1 MRGERREGR
10 KVAHGAGDAA
20 KGVPG
25 GQGCLEARGASAERW
40 GEAQSR
46 EQSGGRVRRQGGTPL
61 KRSEGRRSE
70 KGVRVR
76 G

>member
-25 GQGCLEARGASAERW
+25 GEGCQRRALGRGTKQGAERW
-40 GEAQSR
+40 EGAQT
-46 EQSGGRVRRQGGTPL
+46 GWDPT
-61 KRSEGRRSE
+61 E
-70 KGVRVR
+70 KG
-76 G
+76 